1 MNETMSFKIRP
12 RYDDQWSMLD
22 LATKLTPPGWED
34 VFNESYDNLKSIS
47 AKLDKEEQ
55 YYPPKR
61 FLFRALE
68 LIRPENVRV
77 VIIGMDPYPGDY
89 AGVPYATG
97 LSFSVNS
104 TVPIGQIP
112 ASLKNIFKELK
123 DDIPNVQNNTG
134 DLIPWIK
141 QGVLLINASL
151 TCRPGESGSHGKM
164 WYGFVQKIIEKV
176 KKNDNVIYVLWGA
189 NAQEFGSMIG
199 NKGVK
204 LTAAHPS
211 PLSASRGF
219 YGCKHFS
226 TINKCLEYWKLPTID
241 FST

>member
-1 MNETMSFKIRP
+1 MSITIRP
-12 RYDDQWSMLD
+12 RFKKEWSMIE
-22 LATKLTPPGWED
+22 LATNLTPQGWED
-34 VFNESYDNLKSIS
+34 VFEESYENLKSIS
-47 AKLDKEEQ
+47 SKLDKEEE

-61 FLFRALE
+61 FLFRSLE

-89 AGVPYATG
+89 AGIPYASG
-97 LSFSVNS
+97 LSFSVS
-104 TVPIGQIP
+104 SDVPITQIP
-112 ASLKNIFKELK
+112 GSLKNIFKELK
-123 DDIPNVQNNTG
+123 DDIPGTQNNSG
-134 DLIPWIK
+134 DLISWVK

-151 TCRPGESGSHGKM
+151 TCKPNSKSGSHGKM
-164 WYGFVQKIIEKV
+164 WYGFVQKVIEKV
-176 KKNDNVIYVLWGA
+176 KKNGNVIYVLWG
-189 NAQEFGSMIG
+189 NDAQEFGSIIG

-226 TINKCLEYWKLPTID
+226 TINKCLQYWGYQPID

>member
-1 MNETMSFKIRP
+1 MMSITIRP
-12 RYDDQWSMLD
+12 RYRDEWTMLD
-22 LATKLTPPGWED
+22 LATKLTPIGWED
-34 VFNESYDNLKSIS
+34 VFEESYENLKSIS
-47 AKLDKEEQ
+47 AKLDKEES

-61 FLFRALE
+61 FIFRALD
-68 LIRPENVRV
+68 LIKPEDVKV

-89 AGVPYATG
+89 AGIPYATG
-97 LSFSVNS
+97 LSFSVGSN
-104 TVPIGQIP
+104 VPINQIP
-112 ASLKNIFKELK
+112 GSLKNIFKELK
-123 DDIPNVQNNTG
+123 DDIPTVQNNSG
-134 DLIPWIK
+134 DLTSWVR

-151 TCRPGESGSHGKM
+151 TCKPEAKSGSHGKM
-164 WYGFVQKIIEKV
+164 WYGFVQKVLEKV
-176 KKNDNVIYVLWGA
+176 KKNGNVVYVLWGKD
-189 NAQEFGSMIG
+189 AQEFGSVIG

-226 TINKCLEYWKLPTID
+226 TINKCLEYWNMKPID